1 MSLLSPPT
9 APIPQTSKTSST
21 SPRRSATTIIWAP
34 LSTRPSP
41 SATLKPSS
49 TTSAPSPAPVNL
61 RSRRSATPTTRI
73 SSSPLMTS
81 DPFHISLAISNS
93 DDLGPFVRKAFASS
107 HLQTL
112 LHYLC
117 SFARSHESQ
126 IEEVCRAHYQDFI
139 LAVDDLRSLLS
150 DVDSLKSSLS
160 SSNSVLQSVA
170 SLLP

>member
-1 MSLLSPPT
+1 MSLLSPLT
-9 APIPQTSKTSST
+9 APIPQTSRTSST
-21 SPRRSATTIIWAP
+21 SPRRSATAMIWAP
-34 LSTRPSP
+34 LSARPSP

-49 TTSAPSPAPVNL
+49 TTSAPSPAPV
-61 RSRRSATPTTRI
+61 RCATPTIRI
-73 SSSPLMTS
+73 SSSPLTTS

-93 DDLGPFVRKAFASS
+93 DDLGLFVRKAFASS
-107 HLQTL
+107 HLETL
-112 LHYLC
+112 LHHLR

-160 SSNSVLQSVA
+160 SSNSVLQSIA
-170 SLLP
+170 SLLPRRC